1 MDVDNDLTLHQ
12 EVDEFLKLIK
22 RSDYKVVDQIYQTP
36 SKIFVIS
43 LLLNSEAHKGALM
56 KVLMQVHVVQRITM
70 DQFNGIVSNITA
82 CYILRFHDRSKE

>member
-1 MDVDNDLTLHQ
+1 MIKEQGIRTSQPHKEMDVDNDLTLHQ

-56 KVLMQVHVVQRITM
+56 KVLM
-70 DQFNGIVSNITA
+70 
-82 CYILRFHDRSKE
+82 